1 MANET
6 FTIEQKA
13 FNDLLKRYSDKGA
26 AVENTLNEYIH
37 NVAPEKIKPQIMDFI
52 PVSDRNKQHARNSA
66 PFGRQENFNLAVKV
80 ITSKEF
86 NYLIFPDEGLG
97 TSKGNIAQD
106 FTGRGLD
113 AVLPALVDDMT
124 AKITETFTKGGLK
137 NECN

>member
-124 AKITETFTKGGLK
+124 AKITETFTK
-137 NECN
+137 